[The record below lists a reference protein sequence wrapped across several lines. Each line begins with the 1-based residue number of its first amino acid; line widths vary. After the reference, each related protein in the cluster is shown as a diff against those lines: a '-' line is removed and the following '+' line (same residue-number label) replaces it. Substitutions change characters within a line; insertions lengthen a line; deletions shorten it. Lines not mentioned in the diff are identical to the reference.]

1 MGIPV
6 GICSGVTDI
15 MPKPKIVEKHYA
27 VFFSPG
33 TFVSETNEKPVKS
46 WDTEAVTPLWQG
58 IEQRHGAK
66 PYGFRFET
74 RLEAEAI
81 PDGRGG
87 TLRVEPKTT
96 ASSGMHYIG
105 GDLQTYADIVK
116 ANLPGEEI
124 LRSNM
129 RCNEIPVILVNTNSY
144 KFTAAFGE
152 EDCVVHPDTGK
163 VLVKGDS
170 PLLTKYRK
178 QFAREMKKA
187 S

>member
-1 MGIPV
+1 
-6 GICSGVTDI
+6 
-15 MPKPKIVEKHYA
+15 MPKSKIIEKHYV

-33 TFVSETNEKPVKS
+33 TLVSETSSKPVKS
-46 WDTEAVTPLWQG
+46 WDTEAVTLLWQG

-74 RLEAEAI
+74 RLEAESI

-87 TLRVEPKTT
+87 KLRVEPKTIKQ
-96 ASSGMHYIG
+96 SGMYYID
-105 GDLQTYADIVK
+105 GDLQTYSEVVK
-116 ANLPGEEI
+116 ANRPDEEI

-129 RCNEIPVILVNTNSY
+129 RNNEIPVILINTNSY

-152 EDCVVHPDTGK
+152 EDCVVHPHTGK
-163 VLVKGDS
+163 VLVRGDD
-170 PLLTKYRK
+170 PILAKYRK
-178 QFAREMKKA
+178 QFAREMRKA